1 MAASDRADDGH
12 AGSHA
17 DGHEDSHADGGEAQR
32 EECFALLARLL
43 GLLGGQAVLPR
54 SFHPPQENPAG
65 VPRSEKQT
73 SLVGPYSSL
82 MPRDLW

>member
-17 DGHEDSHADGGEAQR
+17 DGHEGGHEDSHEDGGEAQR

-54 SFHPPQENPAG
+54 SLPAPG
-65 VPRSEKQT
+65 KLLR
-73 SLVGPYSSL
+73 SLVKQEVNGSFGRYEN
-82 MPRDLW
+82 